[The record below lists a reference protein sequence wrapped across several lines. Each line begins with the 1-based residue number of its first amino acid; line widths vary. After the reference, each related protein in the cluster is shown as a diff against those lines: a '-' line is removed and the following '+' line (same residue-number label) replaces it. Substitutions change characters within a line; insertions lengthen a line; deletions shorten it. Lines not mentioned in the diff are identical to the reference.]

1 MRCSTDATDAQCPD
15 CACQQPASRRGI
27 TGLWVV
33 ALAAAAVASTVCFLY
48 IGYGEV
54 GAGDKSGWGLVFGVP
69 GMLTSAS
76 VAIHVLFVA
85 SIIPVLDD
93 RRLHRPALASLVSIV
108 PAVLVLLIATVD
120 VMLTQLLTVVSLFAT
135 GAALNVASMA
145 AQIRVGGSSRAAKGQ
160 FVANL
165 MLGLAML
172 LIALGWGFALLGVL
186 VAAAVMVA
194 RSFAIVLK
202 AAQVVL
208 SSGEGR
214 SELAASDP
222 GT

>member
-1 MRCSTDATDAQCPD
+1 
-15 CACQQPASRRGI
+15 
-27 TGLWVV
+27 
-33 ALAAAAVASTVCFLY
+33 
-48 IGYGEV
+48 
-54 GAGDKSGWGLVFGVP
+54 
-69 GMLTSAS
+69 
-76 VAIHVLFVA
+76 
-85 SIIPVLDD
+85 
-93 RRLHRPALASLVSIV
+93 
-108 PAVLVLLIATVD
+108 
-120 VMLTQLLTVVSLFAT
+120 
-135 GAALNVASMA
+135 
-145 AQIRVGGSSRAAKGQ
+145 
-160 FVANL
+160 VANL